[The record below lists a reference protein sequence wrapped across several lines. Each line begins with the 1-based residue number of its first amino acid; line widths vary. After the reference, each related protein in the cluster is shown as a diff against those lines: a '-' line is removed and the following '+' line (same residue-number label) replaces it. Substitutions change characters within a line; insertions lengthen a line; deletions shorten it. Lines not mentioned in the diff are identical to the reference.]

1 MKYLHPLLFLI
12 LFSCKNDPI
21 SIKQIPCKEIVTLED
36 NYRDRK
42 IVKDSFRISIPI
54 EFEILINSSKVKYI
68 TWNFR
73 VDNKILDKDLY
84 DYDFYLKENAL
95 KRIYQLESDFLSH
108 NKKITAIVKVNNCL
122 ISRDEALEL
131 IRKYNMNKSLNDLKP
146 NSVIE
151 LTTYDKFRKENPL
164 IINEF
169 NKIND
174 SISFKVT
181 RGEKYFFHVD
191 KKINW

>member
-1 MKYLHPLLFLI
+1 MKYLYLFLS
-12 LFSCKNDPI
+12 LFSCKRDPI
-21 SIKQIPCKEIVTLED
+21 SIKQIPCKEIVTLEN

-42 IVKDSFRISIPI
+42 ILKDSFRISIPI

-73 VDNKILDKDLY
+73 VNNKILDKDFY
-84 DYDFYLKENAL
+84 DYDFYLKENTL
-95 KRIYQLESDFLSH
+95 KRIYQLESDFLSN

-122 ISRDEALEL
+122 ISRIEALEL
-131 IRKYNMNKSLNDLKP
+131 IRKYNTNKSLDDLKP

-151 LTTYDKFRKENPL
+151 LTTYDKFRMENKS

-169 NKIND
+169 DKTAD

-181 RGEKYFFHVD
+181 RGEKYFFYLD
-191 KKINW
+191 KKINWEI

>member
-1 MKYLHPLLFLI
+1 MKYLCLLLFLI
-12 LFSCKNDPI
+12 LSSCKSDPI

-36 NYRDRK
+36 NYRDHK

-68 TWNFR
+68 TWN
-73 VDNKILDKDLY
+73 VSIDNKILDKDFY
-84 DYDFYLKENAL
+84 DYDFYINENKI
-95 KRIYQLESDFLSH
+95 KRIYQLESNSLSN
-108 NKKITAIVKVNNCL
+108 NKKIMALVKVNNYLVSKLEASKL
-122 ISRDEALEL
+122 IA
-131 IRKYNMNKSLNDLKP
+131 KYTNNKSLDDLKS

-151 LTTYDKFRKENPL
+151 LTTYDKFRIDNKS
-164 IINEF
+164 IINQF
-169 NKIND
+169 NKTTD

-181 RGEKYFFHVD
+181 RGEKYFFLLD